1 MEWFLFSAIVKL
13 THQCFQL
20 LKMSLFLC
28 FRLRA
33 PTYPVT
39 FTMINWPSVESYK
52 TDFLQIATKR
62 ELPWFVLYYRI
73 THKSDQ
79 KLQLS
84 NLKSISFWNE
94 KLIGSGRWQD
104 NINNCGNVNTNEH
117 KNNSWKSL
125 LFLNFSAID
134 CVSLSYRHHHQIS
147 SHAIPPVYI
156 VFNRNTLRFTL
167 SSLADMR
174 LCFCF

>member
-1 MEWFLFSAIVKL
+1 MILVLGDRKINTPMFSTL
-13 THQCFQL
+13 ENEP
-20 LKMSLFLC
+20 FLC

-52 TDFLQIATKR
+52 TDFLQIATKQ

-73 THKSDQ
+73 THKSDK
-79 KLQLS
+79 KLRLS

-117 KNNSWKSL
+117 KNNSWKSS
-125 LFLNFSAID
+125 LFLNFSVIG
-134 CVSLSYRHHHQIS
+134 CVSLSYRHHHQTS
-147 SHAIPPVYI
+147 SHTIPVYI
-156 VFNRNTLRFTL
+156 VFNRNNLRFTL